1 MTIQLS
7 DLLAGGGTVLADG
20 ATGTQMFKLGLGSGA
35 PPETWND
42 TVPENVLTVH
52 REYIEAG
59 ARLIL
64 TNTFGGTT
72 FRLKLHDLQDRSEEL
87 NRKGAALARKAAD
100 EASASADEHDRPVFV
115 AGSIGPTGE
124 ILQPMGSMSYEA
136 AVESFAIQAKGLHDG
151 GADVFWIETMS
162 DLDEVKA
169 AVEGIR
175 RVSDRPICA
184 TMSFDTNGRT
194 MMGVTP
200 QNAARTMHEWDLF
213 AFGANC
219 GNGFEDIEMVVQLMH
234 QAVPEANIIVKSNAG
249 MPQWINNELQYDGTP
264 EAMAEYAQRVR
275 ALGASIIGGC
285 CGTAPEHIR
294 EMKKALDADF
304 SDLVVDARGIKVEDM
319 SVAELSAANSGGG
332 SRRRRR
338 RARV

>member
-1 MTIQLS
+1 MKLQLS

-20 ATGTQMFKLGLGSGA
+20 ATGTQMFKLGLGDGA

-42 TVPENVLTVH
+42 TLPGNVTLVH
-52 REYIEAG
+52 QQYIDAG
-59 ARLIL
+59 AQIIL

-72 FRLKLHDLQDRSEEL
+72 FRLKLHDLQDRSAEL
-87 NRKGAALARKAAD
+87 NEKGAAIAKKAAD
-100 EASASADEHDRPVFV
+100 AADHPVFV

-124 ILQPMGSMSYEA
+124 ILKPMGDMSYEE

-151 GADVFWIETMS
+151 GADLFWIETMS

-175 RVSDRPICA
+175 QVSDRPICA

-200 QNAARTMHEWDLF
+200 QNAARTMHEWDIF

-219 GNGFEDIEMVVQLMH
+219 GNGFEEIEMVVQLMH

-249 MPQWINNELQYDGTP
+249 MPQWIDNELKYDGTP
-264 EAMAEYAQRVR
+264 QAMADYAQRVR

-285 CGTAPEHIR
+285 CGSAPEHIL
-294 EMKKALDADF
+294 EMRKALDADS
-304 SDLVVDARGIKVEDM
+304 SDLVVEARGIKVEDGPAA
-319 SVAELSAANSGGG
+319 VAAAGG
-332 SRRRRR
+332 RRRRR
-338 RARV
+338 RAR

>member
-1 MTIQLS
+1 MTTQLS

-20 ATGTQMFKLGLGSGA
+20 ATGTQMFKLGLGDGA

-59 ARLIL
+59 AQIIL

-87 NRKGAALARKAAD
+87 NRKGAALARQAAD
-100 EASASADEHDRPVFV
+100 AASASTDELDRPVFV

-124 ILQPMGSMSYEA
+124 ILKPMGNMSYDE
-136 AVESFAIQAKGLHDG
+136 AVESFEIQAKGLHDG
-151 GADVFWIETMS
+151 GADLFWIETMS
-162 DLDEVKA
+162 DLNEVKA

-184 TMSFDTNGRT
+184 TMTFDTKGRT
-194 MMGVTP
+194 MMGVSP
-200 QNAARTMHEWDLF
+200 QEAARTMNEWNLF

-219 GNGFEDIEMVVQLMH
+219 GNGIDEIEAVIELMH
-234 QAVPEANIIVKSNAG
+234 AEVPDALLVAKSNAG
-249 MPQWINNELQYDGTP
+249 MPQWINNELKYDGTP
-264 EAMAEYAQRVR
+264 DAMAEYAQRVR

-285 CGTAPEHIR
+285 CGSAPEHVAA
-294 EMKKALDADF
+294 MSAALEAD
-304 SDLVVDARGIKVEDM
+304 SDELVVNARGFKVEDL
-319 SVAELSAANSGGG
+319 SVAELSAANSGG

-338 RARV
+338 RARS

>member
-20 ATGTQMFKLGLGSGA
+20 ATGTQMFKLGLGDGA

-42 TVPENVLTVH
+42 TLPGNVTLVH
-52 REYIEAG
+52 QQYIDAG
-59 ARLIL
+59 AQIIL

-72 FRLKLHDLQDRSEEL
+72 FRLKLHNLQDRSAEL
-87 NRKGAALARKAAD
+87 NEKGAALAKKAAD
-100 EASASADEHDRPVFV
+100 AADHPVFV

-124 ILQPMGSMSYEA
+124 ILKPMGNMSYEE

-151 GADVFWIETMS
+151 GADLFWIETMS

-175 RVSDRPICA
+175 QVSDRPICA

-200 QNAARTMHEWDLF
+200 QNAARTLHEWDIF

-234 QAVPEANIIVKSNAG
+234 QAVPEAKIIVKSNAG
-249 MPQWINNELQYDGTP
+249 MPQWINNELKYDGTP

-285 CGTAPEHIR
+285 CGTAPEHIL
-294 EMKKALDADF
+294 EMRKALDTD
-304 SDLVVDARGIKVEDM
+304 SSELIVEARGIKVEDGP
-319 SVAELSAANSGGG
+319 VAVAAAGG
-332 SRRRRR
+332 RRRRR
-338 RARV
+338 RAR